1 MGEIFKA
8 LQNLEVEYVL
18 LGSNFKVRGDG
29 QYFTSEC
36 INSSIALASYNF
48 AFTTLNFDES
58 HKLH

>member
-36 INSSIALASYNF
+36 INSSIALA
-48 AFTTLNFDES
+48 FTSLNFDES